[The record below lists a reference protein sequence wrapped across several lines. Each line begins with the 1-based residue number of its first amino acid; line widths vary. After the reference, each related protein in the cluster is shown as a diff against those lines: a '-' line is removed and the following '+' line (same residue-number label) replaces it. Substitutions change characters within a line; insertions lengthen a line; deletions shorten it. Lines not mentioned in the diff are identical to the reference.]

1 MTSLSS
7 TEPAAGAASAQQE
20 ITRLAAM
27 PAVHA
32 AMNWFGANEHLLR
45 DRQLEVASIPAP
57 PFGEAVRSAWMRD
70 RFVELGLES
79 VEIDAIGNVTG
90 VRPGTDPDAGLVAVS
105 AHLDTVFSASTP
117 LNVRRDGDRLLGGGI
132 SDNAAGLTA
141 LLGIASALP
150 AAGLEHKSSI
160 VFIGNVGEEG
170 EGDLRG
176 MRAIFAEPRWR
187 DSIAYTVVID
197 GAATD
202 TIVTQALGSKRFRV
216 TVNGPGGHSWSD
228 FGIPNPIVVL
238 ARAVARFSR
247 VNIPAEPKTSCTI
260 ATISGGTSVNTI
272 PDSAS
277 MKVDIRSVSNQE
289 IERLENALHEALAEA
304 AAEFPGRSKGRNSGR
319 GISYHVEL
327 IGCRPTAELKPGARI
342 LRVIRAVDAHLGNA
356 ARLHRASTDANIP
369 LSMGLEAISIG
380 AGGAGGGA
388 HTLQEWYDPAGRDL
402 GLKRALLTVLALA
415 GVQ

>member
-1 MTSLSS
+1 MTSLTS
-7 TEPAAGAASAQQE
+7 TEQAAGAASAQQE
-20 ITRLAAM
+20 ISRLAAL
-27 PAVHA
+27 PTVHA
-32 AMNWFGANEHLLR
+32 AMNWFRANEHALR
-45 DRQLEVASIPAP
+45 DRQLEVAAIPAP
-57 PFGEAVRSAWMRD
+57 PFGEAARSVWMRE
-70 RFVELGLES
+70 RFIELGLES
-79 VEIDAIGNVTG
+79 VEIDAIGNVMG

-105 AHLDTVFSASTP
+105 AHLDTVFAAGTP

-132 SDNAAGLTA
+132 SDNAAGITA
-141 LLGIASALP
+141 VLGLMSAMRSADLQ
-150 AAGLEHKSSI
+150 HKSSI

-176 MRAIFAEPRWR
+176 MRAIFADPRWR

-202 TIVTQALGSKRFRV
+202 TVVTQALGSKRFLV

-289 IERLENALHEALAEA
+289 IERLEKALNDALAEA
-304 AAEFPGRSKGRNSGR
+304 AAEFPARGKGRNNSR
-319 GISYHVEL
+319 GISYQMEL

-342 LRVIRAVDAHLGNA
+342 LPVIRAVDAHLGNA

-380 AGGAGGGA
+380 AGGSGGGA

-415 GVQ
+415 GVP